1 MCGGVGC
8 CGDIVLVPV
17 PGLLTW
23 VVHWLYCSLVLVVYL
38 LPSQAPNATHLMKHM
53 KRFMVQF
60 RQLVQ
65 ADRSALKIQVL
76 YRARLI
82 KFLYKNIKAAGV
94 LEKAKKAYAKE
105 MAELHDGTKVRAVVQ
120 RDRKK
125 EKREY
130 QIFLMEEEKARRLEA
145 LYWVVEWPWV
155 ETWDEANECYT
166 YWHEKLEASK
176 YEKPTY
182 TIDQENSVFVLQK
195 WCRHLI
201 EMRLMKEWAENAVS
215 SGLNT
220 EMCMF
225 LLARARGNGA
235 VIQNVVGKPVLMV
248 QKAKNPARNS
258 GFCLNQ
264 TNKTTKTKTLGF

>member
-1 MCGGVGC
+1 MELPASDFCIRRFSGSSC
-8 CGDIVLVPV
+8 NCLVP
-17 PGLLTW
+17 
-23 VVHWLYCSLVLVVYL
+23 YSA
-38 LPSQAPNATHLMKHM
+38 PSSS
-53 KRFMVQF
+53 
-60 RQLVQ
+60 QLVQ

-155 ETWDEANECYT
+155 ETWDEANES
-166 YWHEKLEASK
+166 LE
-176 YEKPTY
+176 P
-182 TIDQENSVFVLQK
+182 
-195 WCRHLI
+195 
-201 EMRLMKEWAENAVS
+201 
-215 SGLNT
+215 
-220 EMCMF
+220 
-225 LLARARGNGA
+225 
-235 VIQNVVGKPVLMV
+235 
-248 QKAKNPARNS
+248 
-258 GFCLNQ
+258 
-264 TNKTTKTKTLGF
+264 